1 MEKYILFV
9 LIFIGI
15 MWIFLFFIIIFLHKN
30 LKKISESFG
39 KIGYLAREDTKR
51 YFKESS
57 EKATEIF
64 ANAAEKNKEVIGLT
78 MQKVLN
84 DSTGV
89 VKEVIS
95 GAEKEASK
103 IITEARK
110 EAASIK
116 REAEEE
122 SSKYFDKIIS
132 DAVQAVDWS
141 VEQFVKNNY
150 TVKEHEDIIR
160 RLISIYVDEHRKS

>member
-1 MEKYILFV
+1 MEKYILFALV
-9 LIFIGI
+9 FISL
-15 MWIFLFFIIIFLHKN
+15 MWVFLFSFVVFLHKS

-64 ANAAEKNKEVIGLT
+64 ASSAEKNKEIISET

-84 DSTGV
+84 DSAGV
-89 VKEVIS
+89 VKDVIS
-95 GAEKEASK
+95 SAEKDAAK
-103 IITEARK
+103 IINEARR
-110 EAASIK
+110 EAENIK

-122 SSKYFDKIIS
+122 SNKYFDRIIS

-150 TVKEHEDIIR
+150 TVKEHEEIIM